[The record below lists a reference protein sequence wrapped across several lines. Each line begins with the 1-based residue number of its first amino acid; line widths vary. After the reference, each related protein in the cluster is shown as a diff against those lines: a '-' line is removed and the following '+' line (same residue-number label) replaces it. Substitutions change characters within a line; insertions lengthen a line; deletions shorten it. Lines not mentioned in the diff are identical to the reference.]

1 MSKYIDA
8 ELLRKEILEH
18 KEKTLSGFD
27 RHNEIVQILAI
38 LDRQPDVGTNELR
51 PTLPCKVGDTVWVIY
66 DNYVTSALVL
76 AFYIDGCG
84 GMFDLK
90 IRTNRE
96 TATGCEQVINKD
108 YSFADFSKTVFLTP
122 EAAKRALKAEAE
134 EKEVAPVKIEDM
146 GFSVRT
152 YNCLKRAMINTLQ
165 DLSERTVE
173 DLQCVRN
180 LGVKSLN
187 EIIDRCKEYGVDIIA
202 KELENNE

>member
-18 KEKTLSGFD
+18 KEKTPSGFD

-38 LDRQPDVGTNELR
+38 LDRQPDVGADGLH
-51 PTLPCKVGDTVWVIY
+51 PTLPCKIGDTVYPKPSFGHTAPEKVTGIY
-66 DNYVTSALVL
+66 IYEHFAAIKTTRDS
-76 AFYIDGCG
+76 
-84 GMFDLK
+84 FDF
-90 IRTNRE
+90 
-96 TATGCEQVINKD
+96 KD
-108 YSFADFSKTVFLTP
+108 FGKKVFLTR
-122 EAAKRALKAEAE
+122 EAAMASV
-134 EKEVAPVKIEDM
+134 KEINVDPVTPIEDM

-152 YNCLKRAMINTLQ
+152 YNCLKRAMVNTLQ

-173 DLQCVRN
+173 DFQSVRN